1 MRSDSIRTLL
11 FSALGMLVATSA
23 PAAITAVTSVPG
35 TVRAGVDQTTSLTLD
50 WSVVTNSVGNVTI
63 TSSQGL
69 LLDPDGGPLATV
81 LQPLSRPV
89 TGPGTVAF
97 REGFLVP
104 ADVIARAHRA
114 GHDHI
119 FYRRSFSD
127 GVALSGQARIDIAT
141 VRGATFGISRLE
153 LAFVDGGATRV
164 VRRGARL
171 RAYALLG
178 YTGAGRI
185 EGVWE
190 IAGPDP
196 DGEQLAW
203 RVLAPVVQVLA
214 GTETARLTAP
224 ALPADSPGAYL
235 IRLRVREPAV
245 GFVLPTLRYQ
255 VIVGEENPQ

>member
-1 MRSDSIRTLL
+1 MRSDPIRIL
-11 FSALGMLVATSA
+11 FCSALGMLVAASA
-23 PAAITAVTSVPG
+23 PAAITTVTSVPD
-35 TVRAGVDQTTSLTLD
+35 TARAGFNQATSLTLN
-50 WSVVTNSVGNVTI
+50 WTVVTNSVGSVTV

-81 LQPLSRPV
+81 AQPLSQPV

-127 GVALSGQARIDIAT
+127 GVTLSGQVRIDIAT
-141 VRGATFGISRLE
+141 ARGATFGISQVE

-171 RAYALLG
+171 RAYAMLA

-185 EGVWE
+185 EGAWE

-196 DGEQLAW
+196 DGERPAW

-214 GTETARLTAP
+214 GTEAARLTAP

-245 GFVLPTLRYQ
+245 GFALPTLRYQ